1 MITNQNTR
9 KQKRRKR
16 NFSSLGNMD
25 GKELSLKHFRVV
37 KARLVWLYLICVDLF
52 IILSFGLICYCS
64 GDTVMAGIMVFP
76 PLRSHNNLKGW
87 KKLKI

>member
-16 NFSSLGNMD
+16 NFSSLENMD
-25 GKELSLKHFRVV
+25 GKELCFNNLELLRHGSF
-37 KARLVWLYLICVDLF
+37 WLYLICVAQF
-52 IILSFGLICYCS
+52 ILLSFGSICYCS
-64 GDTVMAGIMVFP
+64 GGTVMAGIMVFP
-76 PLRSHNNLKGW
+76 PLGSHNNLKGW